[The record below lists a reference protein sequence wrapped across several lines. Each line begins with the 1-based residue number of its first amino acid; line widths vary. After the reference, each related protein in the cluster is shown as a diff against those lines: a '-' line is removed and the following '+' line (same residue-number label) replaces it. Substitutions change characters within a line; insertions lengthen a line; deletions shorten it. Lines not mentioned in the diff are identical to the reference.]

1 MKKIIAIGG
10 GDIRKKATATIDQ
23 EIIRLTGKEKPQLLF
38 IPTASGDSLSYWQEI
53 NKYFGGYWGCKTE
66 VLFLLQN
73 QPDLAVIERK
83 ILAAD
88 IVYVGGGNTLKM
100 MRRWRFLGVDKIL
113 KKAYDRGAVMCGV
126 SAGSIC
132 WFEFGH
138 SDSMS
143 SYSPDDWEY
152 IKVRG
157 LGWIKGIHC
166 PHYDSDTLGVPRRES
181 FQQMMGQYGGVGIA
195 LDDNCALE
203 VIDGKFFKILTSN
216 ASAGAYKIYREQ
228 GNVISVPIRQAKELL
243 PLAELYTWYTKD
255 TEK

>member
-1 MKKIIAIGG
+1 MGIGAA
-10 GDIRKKATATIDQ
+10 R
-23 EIIRLTGKEKPQLLF
+23 RRF
-38 IPTASGDSLSYWQEI
+38 
-53 NKYFGGYWGCKTE
+53 F
-66 VLFLLQN
+66 FLLQKE
-73 QPDLAVIERK
+73 PDLADVEAK

-88 IVYVGGGNTLKM
+88 IIYVGGGNTLKM

-113 KKAYDRGAVMCGV
+113 KKAYDRGAVMCGI

-181 FQQMMGQYGGVGIA
+181 FQQMMEQQGGIGIA

-203 VIDGKFFKILTSN
+203 VIDGNFFKILTSK
-216 ASAGAYKIYREQ
+216 AGAGAYKIYRER
-228 GNVISVPIRQAKELL
+228 GKVISIPITQTKELL
-243 PLAELYTWYTKD
+243 PIAVLYIRHRENR
-255 TEK
+255 EK